1 MDPVPLIAVKP
12 GSYAPKPT
20 LPDPA
25 ANMDAEAVA
34 KAARTPTQ
42 PQASVHEHTQDLQ
55 QTVQQVQQE
64 IQHFIAANQ
73 RNVRISKDQVSGHMV
88 VQLVDPNTGQV
99 IRTLPNE
106 ELLRLARTFE
116 TVGNVMVNQRA

>member
-12 GSYAPKPT
+12 GSYTPKPT

-34 KAARTPTQ
+34 ESARVPTQ
-42 PQASVHEHTQDLQ
+42 PKASVHEHNQDIQ
-55 QTVQQVQQE
+55 QTVEQVQQD
-64 IQHFIAANQ
+64 IQRFITANQ

-88 VQLVDPNTGQV
+88 VQLVDPNTGAV

-116 TVGNVMVNQRA
+116 TVGNIMVNQRA

>member
-12 GSYAPKPT
+12 GSYTPKPT

-25 ANMDAEAVA
+25 SNVDAEAVA
-34 KAARTPTQ
+34 QSARVPTQ
-42 PQASVHEHTQDLQ
+42 PQASVHEHN
-55 QTVQQVQQE
+55 QE
-64 IQHFIAANQ
+64 IKKVAETTQEDIQRFIAANQ

-88 VQLVDPNTGQV
+88 VQLIDPNTGQI

-116 TVGNVMVNQRA
+116 TVGNMMVNQRA